1 MQGREFVLKFGNHDD
16 ALTALPPLSPDPSAK
31 EALDRNY
38 PIRSAT
44 RFPIEESHR
53 VQLVKEILH
62 NLERR
67 SNSTPHRR
75 NTLNLVGELLFQ
87 SHEGYGRMGLGS
99 STTDDMVS
107 AIRELGPDHGF
118 YGARIS
124 GGGSGGT
131 VVVLLEKSS
140 LPKLQKLRLKLRTS
154 PELIYV

>member
-1 MQGREFVLKFGNHDD
+1 
-16 ALTALPPLSPDPSAK
+16 
-31 EALDRNY
+31 
-38 PIRSAT
+38 
-44 RFPIEESHR
+44 
-53 VQLVKEILH
+53 
-62 NLERR
+62 
-67 SNSTPHRR
+67 
-75 NTLNLVGELLFQ
+75 
-87 SHEGYGRMGLGS
+87 MGLGS

-124 GGGSGGT
+124 GSGRT